1 MPCHVVFD
9 SKLADSSPIGTAS
22 SCRMPQAGERGL
34 RYWSSNNQDEAD
46 RGWLVKADTVEELVT
61 VLAKQSGHDAIDAA
75 ALAETIEQYNGPCET
90 AGEEGD
96 VFGRTS
102 FDAIDTQ
109 AYYAAELVTG
119 AVYSMGGL
127 KPGMRCE
134 TLALNGEPI
143 PRLYHADD
151 VAGEAAADE
160 ADVAVGLEIA
170 NLGDK

>member
-1 MPCHVVFD
+1 MRR
-9 SKLADSSPIGTAS
+9 G
-22 SCRMPQAGERGL
+22 AGGL
-34 RYWSSNNQDEAD
+34 HYGSSNNQDEVD
-46 RGWLVKADTVEELVT
+46 RGWLVA
-61 VLAKQSGHDAIDAA
+61 AFAGQSRHDAIDAA

-102 FDAIDTQ
+102 FDAIDTP

-134 TLALNGEPI
+134 TLALNGELI
-143 PRLYHADD
+143 PRLYY
-151 VAGEAAADE
+151 AGEAVVDE
-160 ADVAVGLEIA
+160 ADIAVGLEFA
-170 NLGDK
+170 NLGDKWRVR